1 MSACK
6 LTIFILI
13 FHFSFGDNKIVI
25 NKCCPF
31 DQYVGFKKH
40 CKNDTGVYNFTNY
53 NFGDVVVYN
62 KDIAETKKK
71 VFEVFTL
78 VPAKSRNF
86 SMIRAFDMS
95 RKFNNYLLEDGT
107 VMQELPNSFNRFKP
121 IANDKFCIDIAL
133 PNGRNIHEPQF
144 RIWTIPTP
152 VPEDEFESNSI
163 FLVSGFLVSS
173 VFLILVLIVYCLLPE
188 LRNLCG
194 KILMAYVACLLATFL
209 SFALLD
215 FISMADENTE
225 IICLIFTFLIHYF
238 CLACFCWMN
247 VMSIDIWWTFR
258 GYAKARPIHRR
269 GETFKFLMYSLYA
282 FGMPLVLTIGM
293 GVIDRMDL
301 RHIPWFIKPDINGT
315 GCFLEGSGKFM
326 YLYVPML
333 VIIVMNWI
341 LFLMTSFNIWRL
353 SRGTAVLDSPAAGNP
368 SAHRTHRHRFMLY
381 LKLSVIMGVSWVLEV
396 LSALSPEYRAWY
408 LSDAYNL
415 LMGFFIFLIFVC
427 KKKIIK
433 KLEKRYVIVCPKLM
447 HLKHA
452 CT

>member
-1 MSACK
+1 
-6 LTIFILI
+6 
-13 FHFSFGDNKIVI
+13 
-25 NKCCPF
+25 
-31 DQYVGFKKH
+31 
-40 CKNDTGVYNFTNY
+40 
-53 NFGDVVVYN
+53 
-62 KDIAETKKK
+62 
-71 VFEVFTL
+71 
-78 VPAKSRNF
+78 
-86 SMIRAFDMS
+86 MIRAFDMS

-107 VMQELPNSFNRFKP
+107 VMQELPNSYNRFKP

-133 PNGRNIHEPQF
+133 PNGRNIHEPRF

-225 IICLIFTFLIHYF
+225 IICLIFTFLIHYS

-269 GETFKFLMYSLYA
+269 GETFKFLMYCLYA

-293 GVIDRMDL
+293 GVIDTMDL

-315 GCFLEGSGKFM
+315 GCFLEGTGKFM

-333 VIIVMNWI
+333 IIIVMNWI

-427 KKKIIK
+427 KKKIVK
-433 KLEKRYVIVCPKLM
+433 KLEKRYVILCPKLV
-447 HLKHA
+447 HLKHF